1 MEFSTAD
8 VVATV
13 VFGLLLAGGFVQGL
27 MAYTGRWRSWL
38 YWTNSLINVPAAPI
52 TVFWASSAGL
62 CFYCGM
68 AVVLTVSE
76 MVGSLII
83 IFLVFPQGLLACLT
97 LLWVPPFARPRWTE
111 REEARL
117 LGKRASE

>member
-27 MAYTGRWRSWL
+27 MAYTGRWRSWF
-38 YWTNSLINVPAAPI
+38 YWDNYVNVPAAPI
-52 TVFWASSAGL
+52 TVFWAASAGL
-62 CFYCGM
+62 CYYLGM
-68 AVVLTVSE
+68 AVVLNVSE
-76 MVGSLII
+76 MAGGLII
-83 IFLVFPQGLLACLT
+83 IFLVCPQGLLACLT
-97 LLWVPPFARPRWTE
+97 LLWVPPFARPRWIE

-117 LGKRASE
+117 LGKHANE